1 MPSADRRAA
10 DPTGLPRP
18 LPVQRELFDIPDDVA
33 YFNCASLAPQLRA
46 SAEAAALALTRR
58 ARPWTIASDDWF
70 TGAEE
75 RRSLFA
81 RLAGLDP
88 EGLALIPAT
97 SYGLAVAA
105 ANLTAR
111 PGQRLLVLAEDYP
124 SNRYTWQRFAG
135 RTGASLVAVERQEG
149 ETWGEAVLEAL
160 DERTAVVAVLAT
172 HWTDGGSVDLAAI
185 AGRAREAGAALVV
198 DASQALGAVP
208 LDLAAIRPDYLV
220 TVGYKWLLGPFALG
234 YLYVAERR
242 RDGVPLEENWIS
254 RLGSED
260 FGALPDY
267 QDRYQPGARRFDVG
281 QRTHFETTPM
291 AVAALRQLLDW
302 EVPRIAATLGQVT
315 GRIQRAVEAI
325 GLSLTTSDRV
335 PHMLGIALPA
345 PARAAVA
352 GALAEAGVFAGVRG
366 SSLRVSPHLWT
377 LDQAVKITEFDGLDL
392 IPADFTY
399 RNLDLVLGETR
410 RPTQRIA
417 RLLGTMV
424 DDYDL
429 VILDCPPGI
438 SLVGENVVHAAGTLL
453 VPLIPTTLSVR
464 ALEQLGEFVGE
475 LDRPPAL
482 FPFFTMVD
490 GRKRL
495 HREVIDDLRAH
506 RDDLA
511 ATVIPALSLVEQM
524 AVHRAPLPVFAPR
537 SRVTRSYE
545 DLWGE
550 VRARSGDG
558 SRVRR

>member
-88 EGLALIPAT
+88 EGVALIPAT

-111 PGQRLLVLAEDYP
+111 PSQRVLVLAEDYP

-234 YLYVAERR
+234 YLYVAERH

-260 FGALPDY
+260 FGALTDY

-325 GLSLTTSDRV
+325 GLSLTTRDRV

-352 GALAEAGVFAGVRG
+352 GALAEAGVLAGVRG

-377 LDQAVKITEFDGLDL
+377 TDQDVE
-392 IPADFTY
+392 
-399 RNLDLVLGETR
+399 RLV
-410 RPTQRIA
+410 
-417 RLLGTMV
+417 
-424 DDYDL
+424 D
-429 VILDCPPGI
+429 
-438 SLVGENVVHAAGTLL
+438 
-453 VPLIPTTLSVR
+453 
-464 ALEQLGEFVGE
+464 ALTK
-475 LDRPPAL
+475 A
-482 FPFFTMVD
+482 TD
-490 GRKRL
+490 GRG
-495 HREVIDDLRAH
+495 
-506 RDDLA
+506 
-511 ATVIPALSLVEQM
+511 P
-524 AVHRAPLPVFAPR
+524 P
-537 SRVTRSYE
+537 
-545 DLWGE
+545 
-550 VRARSGDG
+550 
-558 SRVRR
+558 